1 MSIPKTFLYDWI
13 ANGTGAEIRDYIHPD
28 IDMET
33 AVNQLR
39 AGLSSKHLA
48 ADAIGTTQITDGSV
62 TSDKIASEA
71 VTGAKIPAAAFPI
84 FTSFSGVDGSGVDPA
99 LGCALTGALVGDKV
113 IGLIDF
119 ATGASAADKF
129 ESVITVDD
137 EIQQTA
143 LEDLSAN
150 TYVVLVLAGS

>member
-13 ANGTGAEIRDYIHPD
+13 ANGTGAEIRDYIPPD
-28 IDMET
+28 TDMET

-39 AGLSSKHLA
+39 AGLSAKHLA
-48 ADAIGTTQITDGSV
+48 GDAIEAAQIAD
-62 TSDKIASEA
+62 DA
-71 VTGAKIPAAAFPI
+71 VTGAKIAAAAFRA
-84 FTSFSGVDGSGVDPA
+84 FTSFDGVDGSGEEPA
-99 LGCALTGALVGDKV
+99 LGCTLTGVSVGDKV
-113 IGLIDF
+113 IGLINF

-143 LEDLSAN
+143 LEDLSAA
-150 TYVVLVLAGS
+150 TYVVLVLAGA

>member
-13 ANGTGAEIRDYIHPD
+13 ANGTGAEIRDYIPPD
-28 IDMET
+28 TDMET

-39 AGLSSKHLA
+39 AGLSAKHLA
-48 ADAIGTTQITDGSV
+48 GDAIETA
-62 TSDKIASEA
+62 KIADDA
-71 VTGAKIPAAAFPI
+71 VTGAKIA
-84 FTSFSGVDGSGVDPA
+84 
-99 LGCALTGALVGDKV
+99 
-113 IGLIDF
+113 
-119 ATGASAADKF
+119 AADKF

-143 LEDLSAN
+143 LEDLSAA

>member
-1 MSIPKTFLYDWI
+1 MSIPKTFLYGWI
-13 ANGTGAEIRDYIHPD
+13 ANGTGAEIREYIPPHT
-28 IDMET
+28 DMEN

-39 AGLSSKHLA
+39 AGLSDKHLA
-48 ADAIGTTQITDGSV
+48 AGAIDTTQIAD
-62 TSDKIASEA
+62 DA
-71 VTGAKIPAAAFPI
+71 VTGAKIAAALRA
-84 FTSFSGVDGSGVDPA
+84 FTSFDGVDGSGVEPA
-99 LGCALTGALVGDKV
+99 LGCTLTGVSVGDKV

-143 LEDLSAN
+143 LEDLSAV
-150 TYVVLVLAGS
+150 TCVVLVLAGS

>member
-13 ANGTGAEIRDYIHPD
+13 ANGTGAEIRDYIPPD
-28 IDMET
+28 TDMET

-39 AGLSSKHLA
+39 AGLSDKHLA
-48 ADAIGTTQITDGSV
+48 AGAIDTTQIAD
-62 TSDKIASEA
+62 DA
-71 VTGAKIPAAAFPI
+71 VTGAKIAAALRA
-84 FTSFSGVDGSGVDPA
+84 FTSFDGVDGSGVEPA
-99 LGCALTGALVGDKV
+99 LGCTLTGVSVGDKV

-143 LEDLSAN
+143 LEDLSAA
-150 TYVVLVLAGS
+150 TYVVLVLARS